1 MFPNLVTT
9 GSQFGAPLG
18 HKGSNQCFPILESR
32 LPSLRTKQFPNIGT
46 NASQSWNLGFPVLGT
61 SSSQTLEP
69 MLPQTWYHGFWV
81 RGTYGSKRWNQCFR
95 LAVPKSCNRSLPI
108 LELRVRSSRN
118 WGSKRWN
125 QCFPTL
131 APRGPRSR
139 NFWFPKVWTN
149 ASQSWN
155 QGFPVLG
162 TTVFQTWEPMRPKLG
177 LVCLQLRELLV
188 HKDWNQYF
196 PSLEL

>member
-18 HKGSNQCFPILESR
+18 HKGSNQCFPILESPR
-32 LPSLRTKQFPNIGT
+32 PSLRTKQFPNIGT

-61 SSSQTLEP
+61 SSSKTLEP

-108 LELRVRSSRN
+108 LELRVRSSGTEVPN
-118 WGSKRWN
+118 VG
-125 QCFPTL
+125 
-131 APRGPRSR
+131 
-139 NFWFPKVWTN
+139 TN
-149 ASQSWN
+149 ASQPWHHGVPGRGTAGSQRFEPLLPN
-155 QGFPVLG
+155 LG
-162 TTVFQTWEPMRPKLG
+162 TRGSQF
-177 LVCLQLRELLV
+177 
-188 HKDWNQYF
+188 
-196 PSLEL
+196 